1 MATLVSRQSPY
12 SQKNAVSR
20 SAFGCG
26 AVVKLA
32 IGAVAAIKV
41 AKVGL
46 AVVAVA
52 KKGAVAAAFVGKLG
66 GYALRARVAAV
77 EARFAGRGFE
87 TVAGGSFKAERKYG
101 SRFPDLVMRKAGYGE
116 IAVNVGRKTR
126 KMHWRAS
133 RPVARERRALADF
146 QNGGY

>member
-26 AVVKLA
+26 AVIKLA

-52 KKGAVAAAFVGKLG
+52 KKGAVAAACVGKLG
-66 GYALRARVAAV
+66 GYALRSQSCCRGDSLC
-77 EARFAGRGFE
+77 RPRLRDGCGRLVQSRTE
-87 TVAGGSFKAERKYG
+87 IWQSF
-101 SRFPDLVMRKAGYGE
+101 P
-116 IAVNVGRKTR
+116 
-126 KMHWRAS
+126 
-133 RPVARERRALADF
+133 
-146 QNGGY
+146 